1 MLKEFSWH
9 TYSSKDLLAKFA
21 FFSLSS
27 LCSSSVTIRY
37 LSHHERVESQ
47 HAILLNSPA
56 DNLLGGLPC

>member
-1 MLKEFSWH
+1 MLKEFSWR
-9 TYSSKDLLAKFA
+9 TYLSKDLSAKFD

-27 LCSSSVTIRY
+27 LCSSCVTVRY

-47 HAILLNSPA
+47 YAILLNNPA